1 MNDSGFYFWLSVI
14 ANCCQIESYQM
25 LLKDADNNQLMQFL
39 QHQDTDYLE
48 TIIDQNKKILQ
59 QNEEIINL
67 LKEGK

>member
-1 MNDSGFYFWLSVI
+1 MNDNGFYFWLSVI

-39 QHQDTDYLE
+39 QHQDSDYLQ
-48 TIIDQNKKILQ
+48 TIIDQNKKIIQ

>member
-1 MNDSGFYFWLSVI
+1 MNDNGFYFWLSVI

-39 QHQDTDYLE
+39 QHQDSDYLQ
-48 TIIDQNKKILQ
+48 TIIDQNKKIIQ
-59 QNEEIINL
+59 QNEEIISL

>member
-39 QHQDTDYLE
+39 QHQDSDYLQ
-48 TIIDQNKKILQ
+48 TIIDQNKKIIQ
-59 QNEEIINL
+59 QNEEIISL